1 MRPND
6 HSATSG
12 ILSVLF
18 RPMYRD
24 EFIAGLF
31 ILYCANGLGSSII
44 ASVDAVGW
52 SDAILSTFEISVIV
66 WISCIGGV
74 GLILGERSDEI
85 RRSDLVVGG
94 ALLIPVALPIGA
106 LSWLAVTILSL
117 YVIYF
122 TRPPSSRQRGAMIL
136 LAVTVPMLWS
146 HLLFRYFANF
156 ILQIDAS
163 FVSFLLG
170 TLRSDNLVR
179 FADGSGSLLVLP
191 YCSSLHNVSLT
202 ILSWVAI
209 NQWLARRP
217 MASDWQWIIVAGLT
231 VVTINVTRLSL
242 MGLSIKHY
250 QAIHSFWGQT
260 ITNLLILCAIGGI
273 CWIGARRE
281 LFNRA

>member
-1 MRPND
+1 MSRN
-6 HSATSG
+6 
-12 ILSVLF
+12 
-18 RPMYRD
+18 
-24 EFIAGLF
+24 EFFAGLF
-31 ILYCANGLGSSII
+31 ILYCANGLGSRVI

-52 SDAILSTFEISVIV
+52 TDAILSTFEVSAIV

-74 GLILGERSDEI
+74 GLIVGERSDEI

-122 TRPPSSRQRGAMIL
+122 TRPPSSRRRGAMIL

-146 HLLFRYFANF
+146 HLLFTYFANF

-163 FVSFLLG
+163 LVSLLLG
-170 TLRSDNLVR
+170 TPRSDNLVR
-179 FADGSGSLLVLP
+179 FADGSGSLIVLP

-217 MASDWQWIIVAGLT
+217 LASDWQWIVVAGLA

-260 ITNLLILCAIGGI
+260 ITNLLILCAIVGI
-273 CWIGARRE
+273 CWLGARRE
-281 LFNRA
+281 LFSRA